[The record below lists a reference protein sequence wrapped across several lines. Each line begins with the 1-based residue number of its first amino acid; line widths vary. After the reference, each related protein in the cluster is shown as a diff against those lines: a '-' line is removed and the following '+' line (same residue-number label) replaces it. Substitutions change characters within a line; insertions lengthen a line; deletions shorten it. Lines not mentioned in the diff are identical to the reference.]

1 MEIIVGKQGQQPFD
15 ITDPKVSRKH
25 VKIISLPN
33 GKYQLED
40 LGSSNGTFV
49 DGQRIIRRVV
59 TGDTIV
65 QLGGS
70 FSFKV
75 SSAFTETT
83 TSRQTFISH
92 QTSSPYNQ
100 PQNQSK
106 EPKIDEEV
114 LRQFDKLEAIYSK
127 YMEDKIALQKDNAQK
142 GFMRMVPMSI
152 MGIVGLV
159 IGCVP
164 QLGDFR
170 LVISA
175 VVVIVSG
182 ILLVKAYNSQSNL
195 PEKMEVLNRQFQI
208 DYVCPKCKC
217 FLGFTPFEGLKNRTA
232 CPMCKTKL
240 VR

>member
-1 MEIIVGKQGQQPFD
+1 MEIIVGKQGQQPFV

-25 VKIISLPN
+25 VKITSLAN
-33 GKYQLED
+33 GNYQLED

-49 DGQRIIRRVV
+49 NGLRIIKKEV

-75 SSAFTETT
+75 NAAFTETPPT
-83 TSRQTFISH
+83 E
-92 QTSSPYNQ
+92 Q
-100 PQNQSK
+100 PK
-106 EPKIDEEV
+106 ADEEL
-114 LRQFDKLEAIYSK
+114 LRQFARLEAVYNK
-127 YMEDKIALQKDNAQK
+127 YMEDKIALQKENAQK

-152 MGIVGLV
+152 MGIVGIV

-170 LVISA
+170 LVISS

-182 ILLVKAYNSQSNL
+182 ILLMKAYHSQSNL
-195 PEKMEVLNRQFQI
+195 PEKMETLNRQFQI

-217 FLGFTPFEGLKNRTA
+217 FLGFTPFEGLRNREI
-232 CPMCKTKL
+232 CPMCKTKF
-240 VR
+240 V